1 MFGEM
6 IFTIGLTKKREEINM
21 WIYNF
26 LFYKT
31 FLLTQKSRNFDDT
44 PVLGGILFIILCVM
58 LNIFTIIEF
67 LDGIGFLKSI
77 GLKTGITFTKPY
89 RFLFA
94 IALVGSL
101 LFYYQYK
108 GRYKK
113 IIEHYE
119 GKTGFIMRLHPLIV
133 MFIYLVLSFLI
144 FAIAAEFRNHQW
156 FFAP

>member
-6 IFTIGLTKKREEINM
+6 IFTIGLTKKQEEINM

-31 FLLTQKSRNFDDT
+31 FLLAQKSRNFDDT
-44 PVLGGILFIILCVM
+44 PVLGGMLIVIPCVM
-58 LNIFTIIEF
+58 FNIFALILF

-77 GLKTGITFTKPY
+77 GLKTGITFSKPY
-89 RFLFA
+89 QFPFA
-94 IALVGSL
+94 LALVVLL

-133 MFIYLVLSFLI
+133 MLIYYILSFLI
-144 FAIAAEFRNHQW
+144 LAIAGAFKNHQW

>member
-1 MFGEM
+1 MKRT
-6 IFTIGLTKKREEINM
+6 IANIGLTKKQEEINM

-44 PVLGGILFIILCVM
+44 PVSGGILFIILCVM

-119 GKTGFIMRLHPLIV
+119 EKTGFIMRLHPLIV
-133 MFIYLVLSFLI
+133 ILIYLVLSFFIL
-144 FAIAAEFRNHQW
+144 AIAGAFRNHQW

>member
-31 FLLTQKSRNFDDT
+31 FLLAQKSRNFDDT

-133 MFIYLVLSFLI
+133 ILIYLVSNFLLLLI
-144 FAIAAEFRNHQW
+144 VAAFKNHDW

>member
-1 MFGEM
+1 M
-6 IFTIGLTKKREEINM
+6 TKKQEEINM

-31 FLLTQKSRNFDDT
+31 FLLAQRSRNFDDT
-44 PVLGGILFIILCVM
+44 PVLGGMLIVILCVIF
-58 LNIFTIIEF
+58 NIFTILGF

-77 GLKTGITFTKPY
+77 GLKTSITISKPY
-89 RFLFA
+89 QFPFA
-94 IALVGSL
+94 LALIVLL

-119 GKTGFIMRLHPLIV
+119 GKTGFIMRLYPLIV
-133 MFIYLVLSFLI
+133 ILIYVVSSFLLLLI
-144 FAIAAEFRNHQW
+144 VAAFKNHDW

>member
-1 MFGEM
+1 M
-6 IFTIGLTKKREEINM
+6 
-21 WIYNF
+21 
-26 LFYKT
+26 
-31 FLLTQKSRNFDDT
+31 QKSRNFDDT
-44 PVLGGILFIILCVM
+44 PVFGGILFIILCVM

-77 GLKTGITFTKPY
+77 GLKTGITISKPY
-89 RFLFA
+89 QFPFA
-94 IALVGSL
+94 LALIISL

-119 GKTGFIMRLHPLIV
+119 GKRGFIMQLHPIIV
-133 MFIYLVLSFLI
+133 MLIYLVSSFLI
-144 FAIAAEFRNHQW
+144 LAIAGAFKNHQW

>member
-6 IFTIGLTKKREEINM
+6 IFTIGLTKKWEEINM

-44 PVLGGILFIILCVM
+44 PVLGGTLFVIPCVM
-58 LNIFTIIEF
+58 FNIFAILGF
-67 LDGIGFLKSI
+67 LDAIGFLKSI

-89 RFLFA
+89 RLLFA

-101 LFYYQYK
+101 LFYYLYK

-119 GKTGFIMRLHPLIV
+119 EKTGFIMQLHPIIVILI
-133 MFIYLVLSFLI
+133 YYVLSFLLLLI
-144 FAIAAEFRNHQW
+144 VAAFKHHDW

>member
-1 MFGEM
+1 
-6 IFTIGLTKKREEINM
+6 M

-31 FLLTQKSRNFDDT
+31 FLLAQKSRNFDDT
-44 PVLGGILFIILCVM
+44 PVLGGMLIVILCVM
-58 LNIFTIIEF
+58 FNIFAILGF
-67 LDGIGFLKSI
+67 LDAIGFLKSI
-77 GLKTGITFTKPY
+77 GLKAGITFTKPY

-133 MFIYLVLSFLI
+133 MLIYVVSSFLLLLI
-144 FAIAAEFRNHQW
+144 VAAFKNHGRLIRKIEFIARIESCL
-156 FFAP
+156 PV

>member
-1 MFGEM
+1 MFGNM
-6 IFTIGLTKKREEINM
+6 IFTIGLTIKQKEINM

-58 LNIFTIIEF
+58 LNIFTILGF
-67 LDGIGFLKSI
+67 FDAIGFLKSI
-77 GLKTGITFTKPY
+77 GLKTGITFSKPY
-89 RFLFA
+89 RFPFA
-94 IALVGSL
+94 LALVVLL

-133 MFIYLVLSFLI
+133 ILIYVVSSFLLLLI
-144 FAIAAEFRNHQW
+144 VAAFKNHDW

>member
-1 MFGEM
+1 
-6 IFTIGLTKKREEINM
+6 M

-44 PVLGGILFIILCVM
+44 PVLGGILFVILCVM

-77 GLKTGITFTKPY
+77 GLKTGITISKPY
-89 RFLFA
+89 QFPFA
-94 IALVGSL
+94 LALIVLL

-133 MFIYLVLSFLI
+133 MLIYFLLSLLI
-144 FAIAAEFRNHQW
+144 VTIAAAFKNHQW

>member
-6 IFTIGLTKKREEINM
+6 IFTIGLTKKQEEINM

-31 FLLTQKSRNFDDT
+31 FLLAQKSRNFDDT
-44 PVLGGILFIILCVM
+44 PVLGGILFVILCVM
-58 LNIFTIIEF
+58 LNIFTILGF
-67 LDGIGFLKSI
+67 LDVIGFLKSI
-77 GLKTGITFTKPY
+77 GLKAGIRISKPY
-89 RFLFA
+89 QFPFA
-94 IALVGSL
+94 LALIVLL

-133 MFIYLVLSFLI
+133 MLIYLVLSFLI
-144 FAIAAEFRNHQW
+144 FAIVAAFRNHQW